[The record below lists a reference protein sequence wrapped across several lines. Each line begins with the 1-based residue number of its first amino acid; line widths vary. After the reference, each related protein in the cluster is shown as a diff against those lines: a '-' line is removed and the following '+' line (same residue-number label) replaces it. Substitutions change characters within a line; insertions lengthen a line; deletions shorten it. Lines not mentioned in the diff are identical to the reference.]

1 MDGGWKS
8 WRGKRGRGV
17 TGWGL
22 ATAVRTL
29 TIIPF
34 PGKESESGATG
45 FYWYVP
51 VGALLGG
58 ILYFVSKI
66 NLPTPL
72 LATLIVALLA
82 LLTRA
87 FHLDGLADTFDGF
100 GGGNSKERRL
110 EIMRD
115 HQTGVFGVTALLLTL
130 IFKVVA
136 TTLLLEGGR
145 GAFIFY
151 APLLSRFFVVA
162 QALFNPYARESGKAF
177 SQINDGKLRHL
188 LVSFGWVLLSLL
200 LFPSHLW
207 EVAILFGVG
216 LVVTLLIALRA
227 RSLIGG
233 VTGDVLGATVELSET
248 LILCVATLAILG

>member
-1 MDGGWKS
+1 MK
-8 WRGKRGRGV
+8 
-17 TGWGL
+17 GWGL

-136 TTLLLEGGR
+136 TTLLLEGGL

-188 LVSFGWVLLSLL
+188 LVSFGWVLLPSSVSLSPLGGSHFVWGGLGGHSPNRLKGAL
-200 LFPSHLW
+200 LNRRGYW
-207 EVAILFGVG
+207 GCVG
-216 LVVTLLIALRA
+216 GHCGT
-227 RSLIGG
+227 
-233 VTGDVLGATVELSET
+233 E
-248 LILCVATLAILG
+248 